1 MEVKSKLLD
10 VFLIRFTSMKMPAI
24 WSKEGCLV
32 RRKKVLLV
40 VFLVVVLWTRRGAWC
55 LVFGKEDRRFWRGSL
70 VSGERR
76 RLVKRRSCWFC
87 FKRME
92 PVLGAEKKTERKGVS
107 VVPDACST
115 SREGVYT

>member
-1 MEVKSKLLD
+1 MVTRSACNLEQGGVPGKK
-10 VFLIRFTSMKMPAI
+10 
-24 WSKEGCLV
+24 KEGTAGGV
-32 RRKKVLLV
+32 SGSGSF
-40 VFLVVVLWTRRGAWC
+40 FLTRRGAWC

-115 SREGVYT
+115 PREEVYT